1 MDNEKELAN
10 WGDDLVQVFC
20 DLCIKNIE
28 AGNRP
33 STHFNSEGWA
43 SMVEEFSKL
52 TGKLY
57 TKVQLKNKWDALKGD
72 WKLWKQLKG
81 KETDLAWDPVKKTIQ
96 ASSEWWAK
104 RLEALPYKAKKFR
117 KKGIPPE
124 FEATLDRMYMRTVAI
139 EELTWTTASGEQQE
153 SYNSPMD
160 DVHIIVSGD
169 DSSEDIKPNNNNSN
183 TTITTTTTTNNNNAN
198 NNSNNT
204 AVVAEKSTT
213 TIDKTPKTP
222 SYYMKN
228 KMKKRKEMDGV
239 EKLSKQID
247 RLCEAVESKSSATSS
262 KRPHCAASGITCVME
277 QLDALPDVQAD
288 FGLYL
293 FATRLFMSSE
303 KREMFAAIKKP
314 ELKIAWLI
322 NEHTKQPDL

>member
-1 MDNEKELAN
+1 MDNEKEPAN
-10 WGDDLVQVFC
+10 WGDNLVQVFC

-33 STHFNSEGWA
+33 STHFSSEGWA

-81 KETDLAWDPVKKTIQ
+81 KETDRPWDPVKKTIQ

-104 RLEALPYKAKKFR
+104 RLESLPSKAKKFR

-124 FEATLDRMYMRTVAI
+124 FEATLDRMYMRTVAV

-160 DVHIIVSGD
+160 DVNIIVSGD
-169 DSSEDIKPNNNNSN
+169 DSSEDIKANNNNNNNSV
-183 TTITTTTTTNNNNAN
+183 A
-198 NNSNNT
+198 
-204 AVVAEKSTT
+204 AEKSTT
-213 TIDKTPKTP
+213 TMDKTPTTP
-222 SYYMKN
+222 SYVK
-228 KMKKRKEMDGV
+228 KRVKKRKEIDGV
-239 EKLSKQID
+239 EKLSQQID
-247 RLCEAVESKSSATSS
+247 RLCEAVESRGSSTS
-262 KRPHCAASGITCVME
+262 KRPNTAASGITCVME
-277 QLDALPDVQAD
+277 QLDALSDVQAD
-288 FGLYL
+288 CGLYL

-303 KREMFAAIKKP
+303 KREMFTAIKKQ
-314 ELKIAWLI
+314 ELKIAWLK

>member
-10 WGDDLVQVFC
+10 WGDDLVKVFC

-81 KETDLAWDPVKKTIQ
+81 KQTDLAWDPVKKTIQ

-104 RLEALPYKAKKFR
+104 RLEALPPKAKKFR

-124 FEATLDRMYMRTVAI
+124 FEATLDRMYMKTVAI
-139 EELTWTTASGEQQE
+139 EQLTWITGSGEQE

-160 DVHIIVSGD
+160 DVNIIASGD
-169 DSSEDIKPNNNNSN
+169 DSSEDIKE
-183 TTITTTTTTNNNNAN
+183 
-198 NNSNNT
+198 NNT
-204 AVVAEKSTT
+204 NDNIVPLEKSTT
-213 TIDKTPKTP
+213 TMDITPKTP
-222 SYYMKN
+222 SYVKS
-228 KMKKRKEMDGV
+228 KVKKRKEIDGV

-247 RLCEAVESKSSATSS
+247 RLCEAVESRSSSTS
-262 KRPHCAASGITCVME
+262 KRPNSADSGITSVME
-277 QLDALPDVQAD
+277 LLDALPDIQAD
-288 FGLYL
+288 SGLYL

-303 KREMFAAIKKP
+303 KREMFSAIRKP
-314 ELKIAWLI
+314 ELKVAWLK